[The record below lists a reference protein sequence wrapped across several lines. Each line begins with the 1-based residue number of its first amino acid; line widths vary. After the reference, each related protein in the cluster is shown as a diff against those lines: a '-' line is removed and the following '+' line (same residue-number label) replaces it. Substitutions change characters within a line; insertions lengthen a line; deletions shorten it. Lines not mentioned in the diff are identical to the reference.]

1 LEISMHLGRTDFLF
15 WAAGLLAHLVLL
27 VVIVV
32 RHRAKSFPFFTTLI
46 AMDVVRTITLY
57 LVAVHGTRHTYRV
70 SYSCFAILDLALQ
83 LCVAYEIALHVFRP
97 AGRWAP
103 DIRRAVVIAAA
114 ASAVVAAALTCLPQP
129 PARTWM
135 AATLIRGNF
144 FSSVLMCELFVGMIV
159 LSMTV
164 GLPWK
169 PHVARIAQGLGF
181 YCLIEI
187 LTEAGHNLFGMD
199 RSSRT
204 SGVLTM
210 VRMVSYLMSVTY
222 WIVMLWR
229 DAPAP
234 RDLPQEMR
242 KQLFTLQRFVEYDLE
257 KLRALKAVKR

>member
-1 LEISMHLGRTDFLF
+1 MHLGRTDFLF

-27 VVIVV
+27 FVIVA
-32 RHRAKSFPFFTTLI
+32 RRRAKTFPFFTALI
-46 AMDVVRTITLY
+46 AMNVVRTITLY
-57 LVAVHGTRHTYRV
+57 LIAVHGTRHVYRV
-70 SYSCFAILDLALQ
+70 TYSFLAIFDLTLQ
-83 LCVAYEIALHVFRP
+83 FCVAYEIALHVFRP

-103 DIRRAVVIAAA
+103 DMRRAVVIAAA
-114 ASAVVAAALTCLPQP
+114 ASIAIAAVLTCIPQT
-129 PARTWM
+129 PAQSWL
-135 AATLIRGNF
+135 AGALIRGNF

-181 YCLIEI
+181 YSLIEI
-187 LTEAGHNLFGMD
+187 LTEAGHNIFGME
-199 RSSRT
+199 RGSRI

-210 VRMVSYLMSVTY
+210 VRMVTYLMSVTY

-229 DAPAP
+229 DAPAA
-234 RDLPQEMR
+234 RELPEEMR
-242 KQLFTLQRFVEYDLE
+242 RQLFTLQRFVEYDLE